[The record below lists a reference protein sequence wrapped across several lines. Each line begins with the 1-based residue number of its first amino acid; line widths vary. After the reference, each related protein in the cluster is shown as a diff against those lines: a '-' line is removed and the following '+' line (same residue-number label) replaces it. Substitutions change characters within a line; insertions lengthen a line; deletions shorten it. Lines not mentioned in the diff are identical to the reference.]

1 MMLRTTLA
9 SLALTATLPAAT
21 QLFQAFEGDGFD
33 EWKVEGTAF
42 GLAPVAEKTQE
53 MEQPFTAYAN
63 DYLTASTHGGDAAK
77 GSLTSPEFTIAEPY
91 ITFLIAG
98 GDYQGKTAAQ
108 LVIDGKVV
116 KESTGKRSL
125 RCAPEVWPV
134 AEFKGQKARIRLLDD
149 ETRENGF
156 IAVDQ
161 IIFTDYPNQKFPPT
175 TREGM
180 PLTQGLVPTSVV
192 AGVNIPEGSI
202 LKIQATYKDQKITS
216 PTAITFDEQGRVYVA
231 ETHRFRAGVED
242 DRNNLFWYLDDLA
255 SKTTKDRTA
264 MYEKWKAKV
273 TPEYLTMK
281 SEVIRRLADTN
292 GDGKLDESKVF
303 ADGFKDALDG
313 TAAGVFYYE
322 GSLYF
327 ACIPKIWMLRDT
339 NGDGVADEQK
349 IVEEGFGVRVSLS
362 GHDLNGFTLGPDGRI
377 WGTIGDRGLSVVTK
391 AGVKYDYPNQGAV
404 FRFEPDGSGFEIYH
418 TGLRNPKEIAFDS
431 LGNAFSVDNN
441 SDQGDAA
448 RVVYLVEGGDSGW
461 EMEHQAMH
469 SFHRQIGLDQ
479 RPPSRWMDEKMW
491 ERENPVQPSYL
502 LPPSAYLTSGPS
514 GLTYN
519 PGVGFQEKEAN
530 HFLVCDYR
538 GGSANSGI
546 WSFEMKPK
554 GAGMEM
560 TDSRQFAWG
569 IAATDVEYSWDG
581 RIFVSDFITGW
592 ASHEAG
598 RLLSLDAG
606 ENTWRAADVA
616 STAKIIREGFEHRSS
631 GELANLLK
639 HPDARVRLRAQVAL
653 TRKPDAL
660 KRFSDATASSNA
672 MVRIHSIWGLG
683 ILSRRGSS
691 PLPVTSFG
699 DVPIAKVRADAEKM
713 LISLLQDKDAEIRAQ
728 VLRTLADTENSNAS
742 IQLGPL
748 LADASP
754 RVRFFAALLAGKR
767 KMISFYGPVCDMLRE
782 NDNSDVYLR
791 HAGAYALQHMA
802 PNSRTVSALLHDDSA
817 AVRLAAV
824 IALRRMNSP
833 DLTGFIHD
841 KDPKVADEAIRAIC
855 DTNMVRQRP
864 AVAKLLD
871 DLEKRKW
878 SPFMLRRLIHNSFRI
893 GTPEDATRLLKFVAN
908 PQNPER
914 ERQEAFRLISI
925 WSNPPPAD
933 QLTGHF
939 SPLDKRD
946 PEIIRPVLTAA
957 LPGLLRQD
965 GFVLTSALGL
975 IGQYHL
981 NIAGLDETTLRTL
994 TRNAALPP
1002 DARAN
1007 ALGLYVGRK
1016 PKDLTTV
1023 LAELATDASDEVA
1036 LTAFS
1041 YLAKLSPAAAIA
1053 PLETAISSSKV
1064 ARVQQSWKILATLP
1078 GDKVDAIFV
1087 KSLDQLR
1094 EVNGVAPHAIELIDG
1109 AKQRSGPSV
1118 SAALAALEKSL
1129 TESKDPLAKW
1139 NTALEGGDA
1148 KNGEAIFTSHPASE
1162 CMRCHRAE
1170 EGHAAGGE
1178 TAPNLYGVAKRNKDP
1193 RYFLESMVTPS
1204 AVIAPGFGTVLIHF
1218 KNGANLSGNLIAET
1232 PEHLDLDA
1240 TGKSL
1245 RIQRSDIESVTQP
1258 ASPMPPMADLLKPSE
1273 LRDLV
1278 AWLTTLTKD
1287 NKRPKPVATPEPLD
1301 PNTLEAPEVSA
1312 AASAVDPAILKT
1324 GQQQFIVCGACHG
1337 QGGEGTAIAPP
1348 LAGSEWVN
1356 GPAENLI
1363 RIQLRGLRG
1372 PITVKGQ
1379 EYNMPAGMAALA
1391 YQTDDQIA
1399 AVLTYIRT
1407 SFGNS
1412 APAVSPA
1419 EVAALRSEVGKPQLT
1434 AADLKVPTPAVPTE
1448 EPKPDGKSAPVPP
1461 ATSQNTPPPASEK
1474 YAKLAPESGMTKWVA
1489 IIITIVAVA
1498 CVIPL
1503 IKRT

>member
-9 SLALTATLPAAT
+9 SLALTTTLPAAT
-21 QLFQAFEGDGFD
+21 QIFQAFEGDGFD
-33 EWKVEGTAF
+33 DWKVEGTAF
-42 GLAPVAEKTQE
+42 GLAPVAERTQE
-53 MEQPFTAYAN
+53 MKEAFTAYSN
-63 DYLTASTHGGDAAK
+63 DYLAASTHGGDAAK

-98 GDYQGKTAAQ
+98 GDYAGKTAAQ
-108 LVIDGKVV
+108 LMIDGKVV
-116 KESTGKRSL
+116 RESTGKRSL
-125 RCAPEVWPV
+125 RCETAVWSV
-134 AEFKGQKARIRLLDD
+134 AEFKGRKAQIRLIDD
-149 ETRENGF
+149 EAGENGF

-161 IIFTDYPNQKFPPT
+161 ITFTDYPNQKFPPT
-175 TREGM
+175 TREGK
-180 PLTQGLVPTSVV
+180 PLVQGLALTKVV

-202 LKIQATYKDQKITS
+202 LKIEATYKDQKITS

-242 DRNNLFWYLDDLA
+242 DRGNLYWYLDDLA
-255 SKTTKDRTA
+255 SKTTKDRSA
-264 MYEKWKAKV
+264 MYEKWKAKI
-273 TPEYLTMK
+273 TPEYLTAK

-339 NGDGVADEQK
+339 NGDGVADERK
-349 IVEEGFGVRVSLS
+349 VVEEGFGVRVSLS

-377 WGTIGDRGLSVVTK
+377 WGTVGDRGLSMVTK
-391 AGVKYDYPNQGAV
+391 EGVKYDFPDQGAV
-404 FRFEPDGSGFEIYH
+404 FRFEPDGTGFELYH
-418 TGLRNPKEIAFDS
+418 TGLRNPKEIAFDA

-448 RVVYLVEGGDSGW
+448 RVVYIVEGGDSGW

-479 RPPSRWMDEKMW
+479 RPPSRWMDERMW
-491 ERENPVQPSYL
+491 EMENPVQPSYM

-519 PGVGFQEKEAN
+519 PGVGFQEKEDN

-538 GGSANSGI
+538 GGAANSGI

-560 TDSRQFAWG
+560 SDSRQFAWG

-581 RIFVSDFITGW
+581 RIFISDFVTGW
-592 ASHEAG
+592 ASHEDG
-598 RLLSLDAG
+598 RLLSLDGG
-606 ENTWRAADVA
+606 EKAWRAADAA
-616 STAKIIREGFEHRSS
+616 STAKIIREGFEHRSA

-660 KRFSDATASSNA
+660 QRFSDATASSNT

-691 PLPVTSFG
+691 PLPVTGFG
-699 DVPIAKVRADAEKM
+699 DVPTVKIRTEAEKK

-728 VLRTLADTENSNAS
+728 VLRTLADTQS
-742 IQLGPL
+742 ITTVQVGPL
-748 LADASP
+748 LADPSP
-754 RVRFFAALLAGKR
+754 RVRFFAAILAGKR
-767 KMISFYGPVCDMLRE
+767 KMIGFYGPICDMLRE
-782 NDNSDVYLR
+782 NNNSDVYLR
-791 HAGAYALQHMA
+791 HAGAFALQHMA
-802 PNSRTVSALLHDDSA
+802 PDSRTISALSHDESA

-824 IALRRMNSP
+824 IALRRLNSP
-833 DLTGFIHD
+833 DLTAFIRD
-841 KDPKVADEAIRAIC
+841 ADPKVADEAIRAIC
-855 DTNMVRQRP
+855 DLNLVGQRP
-864 AVAKLLD
+864 AVAMLLD
-871 DLEKRKW
+871 DLGKREW
-878 SPFMLRRLIHNSFRI
+878 TPFMLRRLIHNSFRI
-893 GTPEDATRLLKFVAN
+893 GTAEDATRVLKFAAS
-908 PQNPER
+908 PQNPDR
-914 ERQEAFRLISI
+914 ERQEALRLISLWI
-925 WSNPPPAD
+925 NPPPAD

-939 SPLDKRD
+939 SPLEKRD

-957 LPGLLRQD
+957 LPELLRQD

-975 IGQYHL
+975 IGQYHVD
-981 NIAGLDETTLRTL
+981 IAGLDETTLRTL
-994 TRNAALPP
+994 TRNAALPAA
-1002 DARAN
+1002 ARAN
-1007 ALGLYVGRK
+1007 ALGLYVDRK
-1016 PKDLTTV
+1016 PKDLTAV
-1023 LAELATDASDEVA
+1023 LVELAADASDEVA
-1036 LTAFS
+1036 LTALS
-1041 YLAKLSPAAAIA
+1041 NLAKLSPATAIA
-1053 PLETAISSSKV
+1053 PLETAISSGKV

-1078 GDKVDAIFV
+1078 GDKVDVIFV

-1094 EVNGVAPHAIELIDG
+1094 ESNGVAPHAIELIEG
-1109 AKQRSGPSV
+1109 AKQRSGTSV
-1118 SAALAALEKSL
+1118 AAALATLEKSL
-1129 TESKDPLAKW
+1129 AESKDPLAKW
-1139 NTALEGGDA
+1139 NIALEGGDW

-1178 TAPNLYGVAKRNKDP
+1178 TAPNLYGVAKRHTDR

-1204 AVIAPGFGTVLIHF
+1204 AVIAPGFGTVLINF
-1218 KNGANLSGNLIAET
+1218 KNGATLSGNVIAET
-1232 PEHLDLDA
+1232 PDHLDLDA
-1240 TGKSL
+1240 IGKSL
-1245 RIQRSDIESVTQP
+1245 RIKRSDIESVTQP
-1258 ASPMPPMADLLKPSE
+1258 VSPMPPMADLLNPGE

-1278 AWLTTLTKD
+1278 AWIATLAKD
-1287 NKRPKPVATPEPLD
+1287 NNRPQTVATPEPLD
-1301 PNTLEAPEVSA
+1301 PNTLEVPKVSA
-1312 AASAVDPAILKT
+1312 AAAAVDPAVLKA
-1324 GQQQFIVCGACHG
+1324 GQQQFLICGACHG

-1356 GPAENLI
+1356 GPAENFI
-1363 RIQLRGLRG
+1363 RIQLRGLHG
-1372 PITVKGQ
+1372 PIKVKGQ

-1412 APAVSPA
+1412 APAVAPA
-1419 EVAALRSEVGKPQLT
+1419 EVAALRSEVGKPQLNAT
-1434 AADLKVPTPAVPTE
+1434 DLKAPVPSAPKE
-1448 EPKPDGKSAPVPP
+1448 EPKPSEKSGTVPP
-1461 ATSQNTPPPASEK
+1461 ATSQTTPPSASDK
-1474 YAKLAPESGMTKWVA
+1474 YAHLTPESGSGKWAA
-1489 IIITIVAVA
+1489 IIVGIIAA
-1498 CVIPL
+1498 MCVIPVM
-1503 IKRT
+1503 KRK